1 MSKQPW
7 RIRSIFVTVMVLL
20 TTLSLLVSIALVVL
34 TTRLQLAT
42 ESIGDSVE
50 SVRIVEEAQIDLLL
64 HAGAG
69 ETLVGHDIAGNLR
82 RKLLAAHEHVSSPQ
96 EMRLL
101 ESAMTTVEAYLVASY
116 DPDLRSEGLEAR
128 QAAAYGTLEALAT
141 LNVVQARASRKDAAR
156 GNRIG
161 NVLGFGASSLLI
173 VVVAMAALW
182 VRRAFRPFFG
192 LAGTMTRFG
201 RGERE
206 ARADESGPAEL
217 REMSKRFNEL
227 ADAVEAQRRS
237 QIAFLGGVAHD
248 LRNPL
253 AALSLSF
260 ELLAADVTPQNGL
273 VLERARRQVT
283 RIERM
288 VEDFLS
294 LAAVDAG
301 ELELSLHV
309 HDLRAIVA
317 ETLDDDRLSLHL
329 PEQPVLVRCD
339 AVRIEQVITNLISN
353 ALKYSPRNKPVDV
366 ELTMQSGRAV
376 LRVVDHGVGISQNEQ
391 RELFQPFRRVGVAK
405 AIAPGIG
412 LGLWVA
418 YRIAEAHGGV
428 LTVESV
434 PGQGATFSLHLR
446 TLDSERP
453 QPGAPARE
461 STAVH
466 SA

>member
-20 TTLSLLVSIALVVL
+20 TALSLLVSVALVVL
-34 TTRLQLAT
+34 TTRLQVAT
-42 ESIGDSVE
+42 ESIGSSVE

-64 HAGAG
+64 HAGARD
-69 ETLVGHDIAGNLR
+69 TLVGHDIAGNLR
-82 RKLLAAHEHVSSPQ
+82 RKMFGARKHVSSQQ
-96 EMRLL
+96 ELQLL
-101 ESAMTTVEAYLVASY
+101 ESATASVESYLTAS
-116 DPDLRSEGLEAR
+116 R
-128 QAAAYGTLEALAT
+128 QPEIQHAAAFGALEALAT
-141 LNVVQARASRKDAAR
+141 LNVVQARASREDAAH
-156 GNRIG
+156 GNLIG
-161 NVLGFGASSLLI
+161 NILGFGACSLLLI
-173 VVVAMAALW
+173 VGGMAAVW

-192 LAGTMTRFG
+192 LAEMMTRFG
-201 RGERE
+201 CGERDV
-206 ARADESGPAEL
+206 RADETGPPEL

-253 AALSLSF
+253 SVMSLSL
-260 ELLAADVTPQNGL
+260 ELLAADVTPQNQL
-273 VLERARRQVT
+273 VCDRARRQVA

-288 VEDFLS
+288 VGDFLS
-294 LAAVDAG
+294 LAAIDAG

-309 HDLRAIVA
+309 HDLKVIVA
-317 ETLDDDRLSLHL
+317 EAVQDDRVSVHL

-339 AVRIEQVITNLISN
+339 ALRIEQVIENLVSN
-353 ALKYSPRNKPVDV
+353 ALKYSPRDTPVEV
-366 ELTMQSGRAV
+366 ELTLVSGRAV
-376 LRVVDHGVGISQNEQ
+376 LRVADHGVGISADEQ
-391 RELFQPFRRVGVAK
+391 RALFQPFHRVSTSK

-418 YRIAEAHGGV
+418 HRIAEAHGGE

-434 PGQGATFSLHLR
+434 LGQGATFSLQLR
-446 TLDSERP
+446 TLDSERT
-453 QPGAPARE
+453 QLGAPVRE
-461 STAVH
+461 STSVH